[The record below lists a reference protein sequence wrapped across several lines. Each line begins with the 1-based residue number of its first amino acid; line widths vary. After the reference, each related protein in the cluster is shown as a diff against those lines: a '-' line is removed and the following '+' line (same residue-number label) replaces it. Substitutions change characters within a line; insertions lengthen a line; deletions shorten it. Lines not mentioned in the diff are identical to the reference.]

1 MVAPQPFF
9 RARGTPFSVLH
20 RIRVLVEAGHRVDL
34 VTYPFGEDIELP
46 GLNIIRCG
54 RPPFVSDIRIGPSL
68 AKLVLDIPL
77 YFSTVRALRSNR
89 YDLLHSHEE
98 AAFFAVNLAR
108 RHGLLHIYD
117 MHSSLPQQLENFGA
131 YNLPL
136 VRGLFSWLERRVL
149 RTCNGVITICRELAE
164 IALPLCTGTPH
175 AMIENTADDR
185 RVFDAPVDDLVS
197 GLGLTGC
204 RVILYTGTFEPY
216 QGLDLL
222 LDAFTQV
229 QGRYQDAHLLMVG
242 GRPQQIDAYR
252 RRASELGIDGA
263 VTFTGTVHPAQI
275 PGLIGA
281 SDLIVSPR
289 CAGTNTPLKL
299 YGYLRSGRPLLA
311 TDLLTHTQTLD
322 ENIAHL
328 VPATARDL
336 ARGMR
341 DLLDDPEYGRV
352 LAHAA
357 RVRADTCFSDAD
369 YARKVLALYDAV
381 VEGAA
386 GHQTG
391 VHGLEMAG
399 AGSGAS
405 AGSLDRAGNAR

>member
-34 VTYPFGEDIELP
+34 ITYPFGEDIELP
-46 GLNIIRCG
+46 GLNIIRCR

-68 AKLVLDIPL
+68 AKLMLDIPL

-108 RHGLLHIYD
+108 RHGSLHIYD
-117 MHSSLPQQLENFGA
+117 MHSSLPQQLGNFGA

-136 VRGLFSWLERRVL
+136 VRRLFSWLERRVL
-149 RTCNGVITICRELAE
+149 RTCDGVITICRELAE
-164 IALPLCTGTPH
+164 IALPLCAGTPH

-185 RVFDAPVDDLVS
+185 RVFDAPVDNLAS
-197 GLGLTGC
+197 ELELTGR

-222 LDAFTQV
+222 LDAFSQV
-229 QGRYQDAHLLMVG
+229 DGQYQDTHLLMVG
-242 GRPQQIDAYR
+242 GRPEQIAAYR
-252 RRASELGIDGA
+252 RRAAELGVGNA

-275 PGLIGA
+275 PGLIDA
-281 SDLIVSPR
+281 ADMIVSPR

-299 YGYLRSGRPLLA
+299 YGYMRSGRPLLA
-311 TDLLTHTQTLD
+311 TDLVTHTQTLD
-322 ENIAHL
+322 ESIAYL
-328 VPATARDL
+328 VPPTAHDL

-341 DLLDDPEYGRV
+341 DLLDDPERGRE
-352 LAHAA
+352 LAAAA
-357 RVRADTCFSDAD
+357 RVRAETCFSDAD
-369 YARKVLALYDAV
+369 YALKVLALYDAV
-381 VEGAA
+381 AEGADD
-386 GHQTG
+386 HRIG
-391 VHGLEMAG
+391 VQGPEMTG
-399 AGSGAS
+399 AGTGTS
-405 AGSLDRAGNAR
+405 AGPMDQAGTAR